1 MTRLRDL
8 VGCLVCIALVT
19 AAFFATDGSE
29 ARSKSMG
36 STGNGPD
43 FVAGEGTMTR
53 LRDLV
58 GCLVCIALVTAAF
71 FATDG
76 RTA

>member
-1 MTRLRDL
+1 VMRLRD
-8 VGCLVCIALVT
+8 
-19 AAFFATDGSE
+19 FF
-29 ARSKSMG
+29 
-36 STGNGPD
+36 
-43 FVAGEGTMTR
+43 
-53 LRDLV
+53 